1 MTKVKRIHKKKSLK
15 RASNISLLLL
25 FLVLFAITSAML
37 LSIAHLFMSGEERIL
52 MEEGMGKSNEFRWER
67 NAESGGETNTYSI
80 EEALEEMVKKGV
92 PSLFQWDSRWSDKIY
107 GAGPMET
114 TGCGPTCLSM
124 VAMYLLGNAELTP
137 AWMADFSTEHGFCVP
152 GNGTSWSFM
161 SEGASMLGLQVDE
174 LPVVESTIRA
184 NLKEGNPIICIM
196 GPGIFTDK
204 GHFLVLAGW
213 EDGKIRLND
222 PNSRENSEKLWDY
235 REIESQIRGMW
246 VYYK

>member
-15 RASNISLLLL
+15 RTSNIFLFLL
-25 FLVLFAITSAML
+25 FLVLFAITLAML
-37 LSIAHLFMSGEERIL
+37 LSIAHLFMQDEERVL
-52 MEEGMGKSNEFRWER
+52 MEEGMGDTRKPDEYRWE
-67 NAESGGETNTYSI
+67 TNIKST
-80 EEALEEMVKKGV
+80 EEMLRETITNGV
-92 PSLFQWDSRWSDKIY
+92 PPLFQWDIRWADKIY

-124 VAMYLLGNAELTP
+124 VAMYLLQNTELTP
-137 AWMADFSTEHGFCVP
+137 AWMADFSTEQGFCVP

-161 SEGASMLGLQVDE
+161 SEGASMLGLRVEE
-174 LPVVESTIRA
+174 LSVVESTIRV

-204 GHFLVLAGW
+204 GHFLVLTGW
-213 EDGKIRLND
+213 ENGKIRLND

-235 REIESQIRGMW
+235 WEIESQIRGMW